1 MFATPHSS
9 SSVTKSKK
17 NRSSLP
23 LQRLQA
29 TWAAKC
35 AEQIPKLPSLTLPVC
50 YSVYVELQAPAAVKM
65 LQQENQQLEVEER
78 VSTAAIMKTMNSKEQ
93 AKELVNINKEQDAG
107 RALRA
112 NTSKAILAKARQ
124 K

>member
-1 MFATPHSS
+1 
-9 SSVTKSKK
+9 
-17 NRSSLP
+17 
-23 LQRLQA
+23 
-29 TWAAKC
+29 
-35 AEQIPKLPSLTLPVC
+35 
-50 YSVYVELQAPAAVKM
+50 M